1 MATEIPEIGEK
12 VTHWR
17 RPTPASCALVM
28 APVPTDR
35 QLKIAEMLNLA
46 KECGFA
52 CEALTTYHS
61 ALASNIAS
69 HLVHRLGKSV
79 SRSVDFSITL
89 FSSDDAVSSWGAL
102 PVLNRALQR
111 YRHNLLGCLLIVT
124 PVATTASRQLER
136 R

>member
-1 MATEIPEIGEK
+1 MATDIPEIDEK

-35 QLKIAEMLNLA
+35 QLQIAEMLNLA

-61 ALASNIAS
+61 ALASRAISSIGWARAS
-69 HLVHRLGKSV
+69 T
-79 SRSVDFSITL
+79 SRWT
-89 FSSDDAVSSWGAL
+89 
-102 PVLNRALQR
+102 
-111 YRHNLLGCLLIVT
+111 
-124 PVATTASRQLER
+124 SR
-136 R
+136 